1 MGSFI
6 ELAKSKGVSNVKIN
20 LPVQRLAFSGDAK
33 DYPDFVARLK
43 SIYLP
48 ADQQIMIAIYASS
61 TTVLWMNMI
70 LKTKSRRNLRW
81 RETDV

>member
-6 ELAKSKGVSNVKIN
+6 ELAKSKGVSNVKIA

-48 ADQQIMIAIYASS
+48 ADRYDICVFNDSALDEHDTEDKIA
-61 TTVLWMNMI
+61 
-70 LKTKSRRNLRW
+70 KT
-81 RETDV
+81 